1 MTREEKT
8 SAAEPSS
15 GGAASE
21 VHILIVEDEAMLAK
35 AIAKRFRKE
44 GYVSDVAG
52 TLAAAREQ
60 IARATPDLI
69 LLDMRLPD
77 GSGLDFL
84 EQLRERNSA
93 DIPVVVMTAYGELE
107 DAVAALKLKALDYLK
122 KPVDLDELLMIVE
135 KVFRQV
141 EVRRSLDYSRQRDG
155 RALES
160 ATLLGESDAI
170 VQLRKQIQRIGAIT
184 ANATDSPPTVMILGE
199 TGCGKDLA
207 AKLLHL
213 ASSRRERP
221 FVHVDCAAL
230 PKDLIEAELFGHE
243 KGAYTGAH
251 TARTGL
257 VVAAEDGT
265 VFLNEIAELPLE
277 LQSKLLTVLERRTV
291 RQVGSSRERRVPAWF
306 IAATN
311 RNLAE
316 MVNQDRFRSDLFY
329 RLKVL
334 TLTMPP
340 LRERGDDP
348 VLLARHFAK
357 QTAHRYGLPE
367 PDISQELVLAL
378 RNYTWPGNVRELQHL
393 VERAVLL
400 SDGRHL
406 TLAAMSL
413 DSGDAHDHQQ
423 PEAGEALEDMTLE
436 AAEYQLIRQALERA
450 DGNVSEAARRL
461 GVTRMALR
469 YRMQK
474 HAIPTDH

>member
-1 MTREEKT
+1 MNIEDKT
-8 SAAEPSS
+8 LPS
-15 GGAASE
+15 GHTEAG
-21 VHILIVEDEAMLAK
+21 VRDIHILIVEDEALLAK
-35 AIAKRFRKE
+35 AISKRFRRD
-44 GYVSDVAG
+44 GYACEIAG

-60 IARATPDLI
+60 IVRAQPDLV

-84 EQLRERNSA
+84 KGLRERDPA

-122 KPVDLDELLMIVE
+122 KPVDLDELLVIIE
-135 KVFRQV
+135 KALRQV
-141 EVRRSLDYSRQRDG
+141 EVHRSLNYSRQRDG

-160 ATLLGESDAI
+160 VRLLGGSPAI
-170 VQLRKQIQRIGAIT
+170 QRLRGQIQRVGQISAR
-184 ANATDSPPTVMILGE
+184 ADEAPPTVLILGE

-213 ASSRRERP
+213 ASSRRDRP
-221 FVHVDCAAL
+221 FVHVDCTAL
-230 PKDLIEAELFGHE
+230 PKELIEAELFGHE

-257 VVAAEDGT
+257 IVAAEDGT
-265 VFLNEIAELPLE
+265 VFLNEVAELPLE

-291 RQVGSSRERRVPAWF
+291 RQVGSSRERPIPAWF

-311 RNLAE
+311 RNLDE
-316 MVNQDRFRSDLFY
+316 MVKQERFRSDLFY

-340 LRERGDDP
+340 LRDCGDDV
-348 VLLARHFAK
+348 VLLARHFAR
-357 QTAHRYGLPE
+357 QTAQRYGLPE
-367 PDISQELVLAL
+367 PELAPDLIESM
-378 RNYTWPGNVRELQHL
+378 RRYRWPGNVRELQHL
-393 VERAVLL
+393 IARAVLL
-400 SDGRHL
+400 SDGQYL
-406 TLAAMSL
+406 TRSAMNLEGGQVEEQPSNAAGGL
-413 DSGDAHDHQQ
+413 Q
-423 PEAGEALEDMTLE
+423 DMTLE
-436 AAEYQLIRQALERA
+436 AAEYQLIKQALERA
-450 DGNVSEAARRL
+450 QGNVSEAARRL

-474 HAIPTDH
+474 YDIPTDRS

>member
-1 MTREEKT
+1 MNIQKKT
-8 SAAEPSS
+8 LPEGQAQA
-15 GGAASE
+15 GARD
-21 VHILIVEDEAMLAK
+21 VYILIVEDEALLAK

-44 GYVSDVAG
+44 GYLCEIAG
-52 TLAAAREQ
+52 SLAAAKGQ
-60 IARATPDLI
+60 VDRAQPDLI

-84 EQLRERNSA
+84 AALRERDPA

-122 KPVDLDELLMIVE
+122 KPVDLDELLVIIE
-135 KVFRQV
+135 KALKQV

-160 ATLLGESDAI
+160 VRLIGKSPPI
-170 VQLRKQIQRIGAIT
+170 VHLREQIERVGRISARADGA
-184 ANATDSPPTVMILGE
+184 PPTVLILGE

-213 ASSRRERP
+213 ASARRDRP
-221 FVHVDCAAL
+221 FVHVDCATL

-243 KGAYTGAH
+243 KGAFTSAH

-257 VVAAEDGT
+257 IVAAEDGT

-277 LQSKLLTVLERRTV
+277 LQSKLLTVLERRAV
-291 RQVGSSRERRVPAWF
+291 RQVGSSRERKVPAWF

-311 RNLAE
+311 RNLEE
-316 MVNQDRFRSDLFY
+316 MVKQERFRADLFY

-340 LRERGDDP
+340 LRERGDD
-348 VLLARHFAK
+348 VILLARHFAG
-357 QTAHRYGLPE
+357 QTAQRYGLPE
-367 PDISQELVLAL
+367 PELTPDLIESMC
-378 RNYTWPGNVRELQHL
+378 RYPWPGNVRELAHL

-400 SDGRHL
+400 SDGQKL
-406 TLAAMSL
+406 TRSAMNLEGGQVTPHPSNA
-413 DSGDAHDHQQ
+413 SDALQ
-423 PEAGEALEDMTLE
+423 DMTLE
-436 AAEYQLIRQALERA
+436 AAECQLIKQALERA
-450 DGNVSEAARRL
+450 QGNVSEAARRL

-474 HAIPTDH
+474 HDISADDRG

>member
-1 MTREEKT
+1 MNVEKEKLT
-8 SAAEPSS
+8 GEQAQA
-15 GGAASE
+15 GARDTY
-21 VHILIVEDEAMLAK
+21 ILIVEDEALLAK

-44 GYVSDVAG
+44 GYACEIAG
-52 TLAAAREQ
+52 SLAAAKAQ
-60 IARATPDLI
+60 IDHAQPDLI

-84 EQLRERNSA
+84 ESLRSRNPA

-122 KPVDLDELLMIVE
+122 KPVDLDELRIIIDKALT
-135 KVFRQV
+135 QV
-141 EVRRSLDYSRQRDG
+141 ELHRSLDYSRQRDG

-160 ATLLGESDAI
+160 VRLLGDSP
-170 VQLRKQIQRIGAIT
+170 VMTVLREQITRIGKISSRG
-184 ANATDSPPTVMILGE
+184 DEIPPTVLILGE

-213 ASSRRERP
+213 ESSRHDRP

-230 PKDLIEAELFGHE
+230 PKELIEAELFGHE

-257 VVAAEDGT
+257 IVAAENGT
-265 VFLNEIAELPLE
+265 VFLNEIAEMPLE
-277 LQSKLLTVLERRTV
+277 LQSKLLTVLERRTA
-291 RQVGSSRERRVPAWF
+291 RQVGSSRERQVPAWF

-311 RNLAE
+311 RNVEE
-316 MVNQDRFRSDLFY
+316 MVRQERFRADLYY

-340 LRERGDDP
+340 LRERGDDII
-348 VLLARHFAK
+348 LLARHFAK
-357 QTAHRYGLPE
+357 QTAQRYGLPA
-367 PDISQELVLAL
+367 PELAHELIESMRRYA
-378 RNYTWPGNVRELQHL
+378 WPGNVRELQHL
-393 VERAVLL
+393 IERAVLL
-400 SDGRHL
+400 SDGQRL
-406 TLAAMSL
+406 TRASINLEGGHEIEARAAEP
-413 DSGDAHDHQQ
+413 SGLQDV
-423 PEAGEALEDMTLE
+423 TLE
-436 AAEYQLIRQALERA
+436 AAEFQLIKQALERA
-450 DGNVSEAARRL
+450 QGNVSEAARQL

-474 HAIPTDH
+474 HDIRTDRS

>member
-1 MTREEKT
+1 MTSDET
-8 SAAEPSS
+8 MPASGSSTASAATD
-15 GGAASE
+15 
-21 VHILIVEDEAMLAK
+21 VYILIVEDEAVLAK

-84 EQLRERNSA
+84 EQLRERDSA

-122 KPVDLDELLMIVE
+122 KPVDLDELLLIVE

-141 EVRRSLDYSRQRDG
+141 AVRRSLDYSRQRDG
-155 RALES
+155 RGLDS

-184 ANATDSPPTVMILGE
+184 ANATASPPTVHILGE
-199 TGCGKDLA
+199 TGSGKDLA

-311 RNLAE
+311 RNLEE
-316 MVNQDRFRSDLFY
+316 MVKQERFRSDLFY

-340 LRERGDDP
+340 LRERGDD
-348 VLLARHFAK
+348 VILLARHFAK
-357 QTAHRYGLPE
+357 QTAQRYGLPQ
-367 PDISQELVLAL
+367 PELAQVLIAAL
-378 RNYTWPGNVRELQHL
+378 RGYAWPGNVRELQHL

-400 SDGRHL
+400 SDGRRL
-406 TLAAMSL
+406 TRAAMSL
-413 DSGDAHDHQQ
+413 ESSAADDREQ
-423 PEAGEALEDMTLE
+423 PETAEALKDMTLE
-436 AAEYQLIRQALERA
+436 AAEYQLIRHALDRA

-474 HAIPTDH
+474 Y

>member
-1 MTREEKT
+1 MNDDSPTQATSQTATRDT
-8 SAAEPSS
+8 
-15 GGAASE
+15 
-21 VHILIVEDEAMLAK
+21 HILIVDDEALLAK
-35 AIAKRFRKE
+35 AIAKRFRRQ
-44 GYVSDVAG
+44 GYASEIAG

-60 IARATPDLI
+60 LARAQPDLI

-84 EQLRERNSA
+84 SQLRA
-93 DIPVVVMTAYGELE
+93 GDAPDLPVVVMTAYGELE

-122 KPVDLDELLMIVE
+122 KPIDLDEIIVIVE
-135 KVFRQV
+135 KVLQQA

-160 ATLLGESDAI
+160 VRLLGESAAI
-170 VQLRKQIQRIGAIT
+170 VRLRDQIERVGRIS
-184 ANATDSPPTVMILGE
+184 ANTQEAPPTVLILGE
-199 TGCGKDLA
+199 TGVGKDLA

-213 ASSRRERP
+213 ASNRRERP

-230 PKDLIEAELFGHE
+230 PKELIEAELFGHE

-257 VVAAEDGT
+257 IVAAENGT
-265 VFLNEIAELPLE
+265 VFLNEIAEMPLE

-291 RQVGSSRERRVPAWF
+291 RQVGSSRERPTPAWF

-311 RNLAE
+311 RNVEE
-316 MVNQDRFRSDLFY
+316 MVRQERFRSDLYY

-340 LRERGDDP
+340 LRERGDD
-348 VLLARHFAK
+348 VILLARHFIK
-357 QTAHRYGLPE
+357 QTAQRYGLREPE
-367 PDISQELVLAL
+367 LAPDLIEAMRRYS
-378 RNYTWPGNVRELQHL
+378 WPGNVRELQHL

-400 SDGRHL
+400 SDGGQL
-406 TLAAMSL
+406 TRAAMSL
-413 DSGDAHDHQQ
+413 EPGPSTENPAAAPADLQ
-423 PEAGEALEDMTLE
+423 DMTLE
-436 AAEYQLIRQALERA
+436 GAEQFLIQQALEQCE
-450 DGNVSEAARRL
+450 GNVSEAARRL

-474 HAIPTDH
+474 YDL